1 MEDRGVERQLTL
13 LKDILSQELA
23 LLNQIKD
30 IEIEKS
36 NLLSTSRHLVDLSP
50 QNELLEKLL
59 CEESLLEQ
67 RRDSLIKE
75 LSLYYQL
82 DSLSLRDLL
91 SIIPTEEKNSLKD
104 HWDSFQIVI
113 SEIKGLNSLN
123 KVIINDTIK
132 LLGYSFDLVA
142 QERTLEIDYSKK
154 DTQSKSCRS
163 LVLDT
168 VV

>member
-30 IEIEKS
+30 IENEKS
-36 NLLSTSRHLVDLSP
+36 RILSTTRHLVDLSP
-50 QNELLEKLL
+50 QNDPLERLLS
-59 CEESLLEQ
+59 EENLLEQ
-67 RRDSLIKE
+67 RRNSLIKE
-75 LSLYYQL
+75 LSFYYQL
-82 DSLSLRDLL
+82 DSLSLRELL
-91 SIIPTEEKNSLKD
+91 VLIPAEEQMPMKEL
-104 HWDSFQIVI
+104 WDSFQIII

-123 KVIINDTIK
+123 KVMINDTIK

-142 QERTLEIDYSKK
+142 QERTLEIDYSKNNAQTK
-154 DTQSKSCRS
+154 NYRS

-168 VV
+168 MA